1 MSDFP
6 REDGQTTDPTPVR
19 RRDTRFTFVGS
30 SATIELPQASGTP
43 LQARLLDLSVA
54 GLAFEMDASLADLK
68 ESMLLPAVVHVGQC
82 DLRGKILI
90 KNVRTPAP
98 GRVQVGTLFYPES
111 PDVEYALMALLTG
124 LAKSKQEPR
133 RPRSK
138 PRSREF
144 GPVRERLAVYI
155 RCSKC
160 HGAVWIPDASK
171 DNTETERTCGEC
183 GAAYRI
189 EILRSFE
196 NTRNRLGRAARELGR
211 EKGIDLPGAYSV
223 LLGVMS
229 LEQLVEI
236 GEATLAPAVTL
247 QSEARSSPGLFDY
260 DPEYKGAVSEGLLT
274 ARQALERGSR
284 KAQVLRL
291 EQRHDLPNDLAELV
305 ADNRLSLLAAVRKR
319 EMRKATHDKITV
331 RWEDRP
337 RPRPFLAAAVAIL
350 ATLAVGGY
358 GLRLWLAQVDMAH
371 QAETAAAVAIATES
385 KVERSDPEETTLPV
399 PEVGAA
405 PAGTSITTD
414 QSRQPLEIR
423 GPTPKAVLLAYCS
436 AGEDANFVEPV
447 ELASAEPNQRGLRF
461 GILRDWRDGTQT
473 HAIQIRQDH
482 RTRRWFAGDGAHP
495 IPRLEPVRLTLGASR
510 IPVYDGRIATASR

>member
-6 REDGQTTDPTPVR
+6 RENGRTTDPTPVR
-19 RRDTRFTFVGS
+19 RRDKRFRFVGS
-30 SATIELPQASGTP
+30 SAAIELPQDSGVP
-43 LQARLLDLSVA
+43 LRGRLLDLSVA
-54 GLAFEMDASLADLK
+54 GLAFEMEAGLVELK
-68 ESMLLPAVVHVGQC
+68 QAMLRPAVVRVGQC
-82 DLRGKILI
+82 DLPGTILI
-90 KNVRTPAP
+90 KNVRTHSE
-98 GRVQVGTLFYPES
+98 GRVFVGALFYPES
-111 PDVEYALMALLTG
+111 PEVEYALMALLSG
-124 LAKSKQEPR
+124 L
-133 RPRSK
+133 SK
-138 PRSREF
+138 PEGESRKLESVPKPQEH
-144 GPVRERLAVYI
+144 GPGHQRLAVYI
-155 RCSKC
+155 RCSRC
-160 HGAVWIPDASK
+160 HGAVWMPDASRH
-171 DNTETERTCGEC
+171 NTATEHTCENC
-183 GAAYRI
+183 GAGYRI

-196 NTRNRLGRAARELGR
+196 KTRDRLGRAAREFGQ
-211 EKGIDLPGAYSV
+211 EEGIDLPGAYSV

-236 GEATLAPAVTL
+236 AEAKLSSSS
-247 QSEARSSPGLFDY
+247 QGSPGLFDY
-260 DPEYKGAVSEGLLT
+260 DPEYKGAVAEGLLT

-284 KAQVLRL
+284 KAQILRL
-291 EQRHDLPNDLAELV
+291 EQRHDLPRDLAELV

-319 EMRKATHDKITV
+319 EMRKTTHDKITV

-371 QAETAAAVAIATES
+371 QADRAEAVAIAAERL
-385 KVERSDPEETTLPV
+385 VERSNPEETTLPV

-414 QSRQPLEIR
+414 QNRQPLEIR

-461 GILRDWRDGTQT
+461 GILRDWRDGTRT

-495 IPRLEPVRLTLGASR
+495 IPRLEPIRLTLGASR
-510 IPVYDGRIATASR
+510 IPVYDGRSATASR